1 MHLENKSNSIKEVN
15 NMCDANY
22 KYYTENLSSFL
33 EKYPNKFVVIKNC
46 SIIGIYDNFRDA
58 YNDTIKTNELGSF
71 LIQHCAA
78 NENNINCFYSNNV
91 VFG

>member
-33 EKYPNKFVVIKNC
+33 EKYPNKFVVIKTAQLLAFT
-46 SIIGIYDNFRDA
+46 IILE
-58 YNDTIKTNELGSF
+58 T
-71 LIQHCAA
+71 LIMIQ
-78 NENNINCFYSNNV
+78 
-91 VFG
+91 